1 MVRYEFDGSPARY
14 KFSGFVNVIFLKK
27 TQEKTVEKILEL
39 LKENPAITNND
50 IQKATGLSRRG
61 VEWQIKNLKD
71 KGVLERIGPDKG
83 GKWKVNEKTMQG
95 F

>member
-1 MVRYEFDGSPARY
+1 M
-14 KFSGFVNVIFLKK
+14 
-27 TQEKTVEKILEL
+27 EKILKL
-39 LKENPAITNND
+39 LKENPAITNNG

-71 KGVLERIGPDKG
+71 KGILERIGPDKG
-83 GKWKVNEKTMQG
+83 GKWNVNEKTMQG